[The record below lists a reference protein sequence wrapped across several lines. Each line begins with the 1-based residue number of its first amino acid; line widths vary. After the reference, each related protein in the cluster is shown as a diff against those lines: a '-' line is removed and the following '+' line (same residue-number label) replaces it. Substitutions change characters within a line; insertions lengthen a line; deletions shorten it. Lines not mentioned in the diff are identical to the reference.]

1 MQHRPP
7 SMTPQP
13 GLAPSQDDLGSNG
26 SYVPKLLPSGRVNF
40 AGLRVMVA
48 DQNLFE
54 RRVVSQICRGFEV
67 RNVVDVADGSEAL
80 TLMRAHRF
88 DLVFCDISLRNMSGL
103 DLARHIR
110 SDADVLDRQVPII
123 LLTSQ
128 TQYAK
133 IVAARD
139 SGVTEIVAKP
149 ISPKLLEDR
158 ITYVFQ
164 QPRPFVEAAS
174 YVGPSRRRRDTQFKG
189 EDRRG
194 LGTSPTDEGAEEDG
208 L

>member
-1 MQHRPP
+1 
-7 SMTPQP
+7 MTPQP
-13 GLAPSQDDLGSNG
+13 GLVPPAEDRGSNG
-26 SYVPKLLPSGRVNF
+26 TYVPKLLPNGRINF
-40 AGLRVMVA
+40 AGLRILVA
-48 DQNLFE
+48 DQNMFE

-67 RNVVDVADGSEAL
+67 RNVVDVADGTEAL
-80 TLMRAHRF
+80 DMMKTHRF
-88 DLVFCDISLRNMSGL
+88 DLVFCDVSLRGMSGL
-103 DLARHIR
+103 DLARQIR
-110 SDADVLDRQVPII
+110 SDAAILDRQVPII

-149 ISPKLLEDR
+149 ISPKLLQDR
-158 ITYVFQ
+158 IVYVFQ

-174 YVGPSRRRRDTQFKG
+174 YVGPSRRRRDANFNG
-189 EDRRG
+189 GDRRG
-194 LGTSPTDEGAEEDG
+194 MGARSPDFDNDDDG

>member
-1 MQHRPP
+1 
-7 SMTPQP
+7 MTPQP
-13 GLAPSQDDLGSNG
+13 GLVPPAGDRGSNG
-26 SYVPKLLPSGRVNF
+26 TYVPKLLPNGKINF
-40 AGLRVMVA
+40 AGLRVLVA
-48 DQNLFE
+48 DQNMFE
-54 RRVVSQICRGFEV
+54 RRVVSQICRSLEV
-67 RNVVDVADGSEAL
+67 RNLVDVADGAEAL
-80 TLMRAHRF
+80 NLMKVQRF
-88 DLVFCDISLRNMSGL
+88 DLVFCDVSLRGMSGL
-103 DLARHIR
+103 DLARQVR
-110 SDADVLDRQVPII
+110 SDAAVLDRQVPII

-149 ISPKLLEDR
+149 ISPKLLQDR
-158 ITYVFQ
+158 IVYVFQ

-174 YVGPSRRRRDTQFKG
+174 YVGPSRRRRDANFTG

-194 LGTSPTDEGAEEDG
+194 TGAQPAEIDSDDER

>member
-7 SMTPQP
+7 SMTPQS
-13 GLAPSQDDLGSNG
+13 GLASAQDDHGSNG

-54 RRVVSQICRGFEV
+54 RRVVSQICRGFDI
-67 RNVVDVADGSEAL
+67 RHVVDVADGSEAL
-80 TLMRAHRF
+80 ALMRAHRF
-88 DLVFCDISLRNMSGL
+88 DLVFCDIALRNMSGL
-103 DLARHIR
+103 DFARHVR

-123 LLTSQ
+123 LLTGQ

-139 SGVTEIVAKP
+139 SGITEIVAKP
-149 ISPKLLEDR
+149 ISPKLLQDR

-164 QPRPFVEAAS
+164 QPRPFVEAAT
-174 YVGPSRRRRDTQFKG
+174 YVGPSRRRRDAQFKG

-194 LGTSPTDEGAEEDG
+194 FGGTLPDDDAEDEG

>member
-1 MQHRPP
+1 
-7 SMTPQP
+7 MTPQP
-13 GLAPSQDDLGSNG
+13 GVVPPAEDRGNNG
-26 SYVPKLLPSGRVNF
+26 TYVPKLLPNGRINF
-40 AGLRVMVA
+40 AGLRILVA
-48 DQNLFE
+48 DQNMFE

-67 RNVVDVADGSEAL
+67 RNVVDVADGTEAL
-80 TLMRAHRF
+80 DMMKTQRF
-88 DLVFCDISLRNMSGL
+88 DLVFCDVSLRGMSGL
-103 DLARHIR
+103 DLARQIR
-110 SDADVLDRQVPII
+110 SDAAILDRQVPII

-149 ISPKLLEDR
+149 ISPKLLQDR
-158 ITYVFQ
+158 IVYVFQ

-174 YVGPSRRRRDTQFKG
+174 YVGPSRRRRDANFNG
-189 EDRRG
+189 GDRRG
-194 LGTSPTDEGAEEDG
+194 LGTRSPDFDNDDDG

>member
-1 MQHRPP
+1 
-7 SMTPQP
+7 MTPQP
-13 GLAPSQDDLGSNG
+13 GLVPPAGDRGSNG
-26 SYVPKLLPSGRVNF
+26 TYVPKLLPNGKINF
-40 AGLRVMVA
+40 AGLRVLVA
-48 DQNLFE
+48 DQNMFE
-54 RRVVSQICRGFEV
+54 RRVVSQICRSLEV
-67 RNVVDVADGSEAL
+67 RNLIDVADGTEAL
-80 TLMRAHRF
+80 NLMRVQRF
-88 DLVFCDISLRNMSGL
+88 DLVFCDVSLRGMSGL
-103 DLARHIR
+103 DLARQVR
-110 SDADVLDRQVPII
+110 SDAAILDRQVPII

-149 ISPKLLEDR
+149 ISPKLLQDR
-158 ITYVFQ
+158 IVYVFQ

-174 YVGPSRRRRDTQFKG
+174 YVGPSRRRRDANFAG

-194 LGTSPTDEGAEEDG
+194 TGVPPAEIDSDDDS

>member
-1 MQHRPP
+1 
-7 SMTPQP
+7 MTPQP
-13 GLAPSQDDLGSNG
+13 GLVPPAGDRGSNG
-26 SYVPKLLPSGRVNF
+26 TYVPKLLPNGRINF
-40 AGLRVMVA
+40 AGLRVLVA
-48 DQNLFE
+48 DQNMFE
-54 RRVVSQICRGFEV
+54 RRVVCQICRGLEV
-67 RNVVDVADGSEAL
+67 RNLVDVADGAEAL
-80 TLMRAHRF
+80 NLMKVQRF
-88 DLVFCDISLRNMSGL
+88 DLVFCDASLRGMSGL
-103 DLARHIR
+103 DLARQVR
-110 SDADVLDRQVPII
+110 SDAAVLDRQVPII

-149 ISPKLLEDR
+149 ISPKLLQDR
-158 ITYVFQ
+158 IVYVFQ

-174 YVGPSRRRRDTQFKG
+174 YVGPSRRRREANFTG

-194 LGTSPTDEGAEEDG
+194 TGAQPAEIDGDDES

>member
-1 MQHRPP
+1 
-7 SMTPQP
+7 MTPQP
-13 GLAPSQDDLGSNG
+13 GLAPSPEDQGSNG
-26 SYVPKLLPSGRVNF
+26 SYIPKLLPNGKVNF
-40 AGLRVMVA
+40 AGLRVLVA
-48 DQNLFE
+48 DQNMFE

-67 RNVVDVADGSEAL
+67 RNVVDVADGTEAL
-80 TLMRAHRF
+80 GLMRMHRF
-88 DLVFCDISLRNMSGL
+88 DLVFCDIALRSMSGL

-110 SDADVLDRQVPII
+110 GDADILDRQVPII
-123 LLTSQ
+123 LLTGQ

-149 ISPKLLEDR
+149 VSPKLLQDR
-158 ITYVFQ
+158 IVYVFQ

-174 YVGPSRRRRDTQFKG
+174 YVGPSRRRRRDGKFPG

-194 LGTSPTDEGAEEDG
+194 MGAPTHDIDAEDEGI
-208 L
+208 